1 MKGKRK
7 GRVVALLLTV
17 VLMFGMFSVTALAG
31 DGDYSYARIG
41 SVELN
46 KSGTQIL
53 QQGTGTVEWNADT
66 ATLTLQNATVSGSV
80 EVVMTDSSR
89 TLTVVL
95 QGSNTITTEFSG
107 IYTNAHLE
115 IKGEAGASLKGTST
129 SQDYN
134 AIYAVG
140 NLTISGGSFELDS
153 GYPVVCTDGNLRIEN
168 GARIQS
174 AVSKNGSA
182 VYAGGSAE
190 IIGQG
195 TVVNATGYWC
205 ALLAGNSIRI
215 GEGASFTGH
224 SQNDHVIYTS
234 GGGITLD
241 SANVVLTS
249 DYAKATGLFVDIED
263 KLSIDGSTL
272 QVTTDSTSLFSQ
284 GDIEISDSNITIQS
298 GANPINAWGSLVID
312 GDDTVMDIDGAY
324 PVSGNTVEI
333 KGGKI
338 DVNTTKGIAISG
350 DDGVAITGGEVSA
363 TTSAEAAAIYSE
375 QGNILLDGSGT
386 KVTASS
392 AKDSAIFTRNGT
404 ITLNAGGIKAV
415 SADGFAPVVAR
426 KSGTDGTGTPENL
439 IIIGENFSPGENM
452 VATTVW
458 KQADDGTYY
467 ADTMIVSTDTDLNE
481 NGLLDE
487 DYQPENSE
495 LNISEKSADYSAVDE
510 AIEKA
515 QSLDKD
521 AYTDFSGVE
530 SAIAAVD
537 RTKKISQQSEVDAM
551 AKAIEDAIAALQKK
565 PVIIA
570 GANSVWEKGSKKG
583 LVITSDAAFA
593 DFVKVVVNGQDLDET
608 NYEKTE
614 GSTVITLKPTYLN
627 TLSAGKYVI
636 GIVSKNGTA
645 ETTFTIKA
653 GEETDKTTGTSQ
665 ANTTA
670 VKTGDSSHMNLWVI
684 LMAATGLVIVCGAGL
699 RIYRR
704 KQGA

>member
-1 MKGKRK
+1 M
-7 GRVVALLLTV
+7 
-17 VLMFGMFSVTALAG
+17 
-31 DGDYSYARIG
+31 
-41 SVELN
+41 
-46 KSGTQIL
+46 
-53 QQGTGTVEWNADT
+53 
-66 ATLTLQNATVSGSV
+66 
-80 EVVMTDSSR
+80 
-89 TLTVVL
+89 
-95 QGSNTITTEFSG
+95 
-107 IYTNAHLE
+107 
-115 IKGEAGASLKGTST
+115 
-129 SQDYN
+129 
-134 AIYAVG
+134 
-140 NLTISGGSFELDS
+140 
-153 GYPVVCTDGNLRIEN
+153 
-168 GARIQS
+168 
-174 AVSKNGSA
+174 
-182 VYAGGSAE
+182 
-190 IIGQG
+190 
-195 TVVNATGYWC
+195 
-205 ALLAGNSIRI
+205 
-215 GEGASFTGH
+215 
-224 SQNDHVIYTS
+224 
-234 GGGITLD
+234 
-241 SANVVLTS
+241 
-249 DYAKATGLFVDIED
+249 
-263 KLSIDGSTL
+263 
-272 QVTTDSTSLFSQ
+272 
-284 GDIEISDSNITIQS
+284 
-298 GANPINAWGSLVID
+298 
-312 GDDTVMDIDGAY
+312 
-324 PVSGNTVEI
+324 
-333 KGGKI
+333 
-338 DVNTTKGIAISG
+338 
-350 DDGVAITGGEVSA
+350 
-363 TTSAEAAAIYSE
+363 
-375 QGNILLDGSGT
+375 
-386 KVTASS
+386 TASS

-551 AKAIEDAIAALQKK
+551 AKAIEDAIVALQKK

-627 TLSAGKYVI
+627 TLSAGKYY
-636 GIVSKNGTA
+636 
-645 ETTFTIKA
+645 
-653 GEETDKTTGTSQ
+653 
-665 ANTTA
+665 
-670 VKTGDSSHMNLWVI
+670 SSENW
-684 LMAATGLVIVCGAGL
+684 
-699 RIYRR
+699 
-704 KQGA
+704 